1 MDERDAPRLSHCE
14 PVAAPVPLVE
24 RCPACGGPLDGQ
36 RCKVYCANERCALYR
51 RIIENCAGD

>member
-1 MDERDAPRLSHCE
+1 M
-14 PVAAPVPLVE
+14 AAPVPLVE
-24 RCPACGGPLDGQ
+24 QCPACGGALEGQ